1 MIIHNLLPVNPGLQF
16 GVPDEDKDPSGNQG
30 NFIQQ
35 FAQEVNPTAV
45 TTTTSRPTT
54 TTGVPLAVTP
64 STTATPTRTTVTPT
78 TTGTPKTTPSITT
91 TRTVTSSTPTKATT
105 PTKTLI
111 TRREQENKGNS
122 FNETL
127 Q

>member
-1 MIIHNLLPVNPGLQF
+1 MNKQSQA
-16 GVPDEDKDPSGNQG
+16 K
-30 NFIQQ
+30 
-35 FAQEVNPTAV
+35 
-45 TTTTSRPTT
+45 
-54 TTGVPLAVTP
+54 
-64 STTATPTRTTVTPT
+64 
-78 TTGTPKTTPSITT
+78 
-91 TRTVTSSTPTKATT
+91 TKATT